1 MTFTWLGGAGYLLRL
16 GPFRI
21 IGDPV
26 AAESLELEGS
36 GVVRNAPAP
45 QPDLSSIDAVCLTC
59 ARPDH
64 YDPELVGRIEGAPV
78 LTPAGAEVPGGRG
91 VEWFE
96 GVNLEKEGER
106 LTITAVPARS
116 PSGDDNGWFF
126 RREHG
131 DQAYTA
137 YCTGDAMWSDEIRRI
152 QRELGYANLLIQHIG
167 AEAAPGAPGAPGALT
182 SPDGKEAMQFVYR
195 MQPNAVVAVHH
206 TTFSH
211 YTEGTGPFADLI
223 SRTIYE
229 KRLALL
235 APGESLTK

>member
-1 MTFTWLGGAGYLLRL
+1 MTFTWLGGAGYLLQL

-21 IGDPV
+21 AGDPV
-26 AAESLELEGS
+26 AAAAFEVG
-36 GVVRNAPAP
+36 GAPVTRIGPAP
-45 QPDLSSIDAVCLTC
+45 DISLAGVDALCLTC
-59 ARPDH
+59 TRADH
-64 YDPELVGRIEGAPV
+64 YDPEVVARVPEEAFV
-78 LTPAGAEVPGGRG
+78 LTPAGATVPDGR
-91 VEWFE
+91 ELAWFE
-96 GVNLEKEGER
+96 SMELLKEDER

-131 DQAYTA
+131 DASYTA
-137 YCTGDAMWSDEIRRI
+137 CCTGDALWSDEIRRI

-167 AEAAPGAPGAPGALT
+167 AEGGAGHLT

-211 YTEGTGPFADLI
+211 YTEGPDPFAGNI

-229 KRLALL
+229 KRLQLL
-235 APGESLTK
+235 GEGDTLTK